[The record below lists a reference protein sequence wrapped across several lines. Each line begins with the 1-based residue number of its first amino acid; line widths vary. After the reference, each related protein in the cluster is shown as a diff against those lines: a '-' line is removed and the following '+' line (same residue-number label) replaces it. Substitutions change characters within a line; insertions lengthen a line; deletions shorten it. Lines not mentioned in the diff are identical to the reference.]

1 MTYEETNE
9 DRKID
14 KVAINFQNIPLTLYK
29 YPNYLQKK
37 KMLIGSVEEIE
48 NIDHEFANHIRACNG
63 EYLAMIYLNDNGVP
77 LGFLCVSFHDKET
90 MPNREYVVRKMEEYG
105 KSFTQLL
112 DFDIQMN
119 KSKIDEYE

>member
-1 MTYEETNE
+1 
-9 DRKID
+9 
-14 KVAINFQNIPLTLYK
+14 
-29 YPNYLQKK
+29 
-37 KMLIGSVEEIE
+37 MLIGSVEEIE
-48 NIDHEFANHIRACNG
+48 KIDHEFANHIRACNG

-119 KSKIDEYE
+119 GNKIEEDE